1 MSSEQRVSLDVHERA
16 SKVRLLAL
24 DVDGTLTD
32 GRLWFG
38 AEGEQYKAFHVQDG
52 LGMKL
57 VGAAGIEVVWI
68 TARSSSIV
76 ERRAADLGIERVIQG
91 CRDKLASLQALCGE
105 LGMPTQ
111 QVAYMGD
118 DLPDRAALRVAG
130 LAVVPANAHPWV
142 AAVAHWRTAARGG
155 EGAVRELC
163 DLLLVAQGRR
173 DAVLRG
179 FGG

>member
-1 MSSEQRVSLDVHERA
+1 M
-16 SKVRLLAL
+16 LAL
-24 DVDGTLTD
+24 DIDGTLTD

-38 AEGEQYKAFHVQDG
+38 AEGEQLKAFHVQDG

-57 VGAAGIEVVWI
+57 LQGAGIEVAWI
-68 TARSSSIV
+68 TARSGPIV
-76 ERRAADLGIERVIQG
+76 ERRAADLGICRVVQG
-91 CRDKLASLQALCGE
+91 CKDKGAALQQACTE
-105 LGMPTQ
+105 LEISPAQ
-111 QVAYMGD
+111 AAFMGD
-118 DLPDRAALRVAG
+118 DLPDRPALRLAG
-130 LAVVPANAHPWV
+130 FAVVPANAHAWV
-142 AAVAHWRTAARGG
+142 AAIAHWRTAARGG

>member
-16 SKVRLLAL
+16 TKVRLLAL

-32 GRLWFG
+32 GRLWFT
-38 AEGEQYKAFHVQDG
+38 ADGEQLKAFNAHDG

-57 VGAAGIEVVWI
+57 VQEAGIEVTWI
-68 TARSSSIV
+68 TARSSAIV
-76 ERRAADLGIERVIQG
+76 ERRAADLGIRRVVQG
-91 CRDKLASLQALCGE
+91 CQDKAGAL
-105 LGMPTQ
+105 Q
-111 QVAYMGD
+111 QVCAELAISTAQVAFMGD
-118 DLPDRAALRVAG
+118 DLPDRAPLRLAG
-130 LAVVPANAHPWV
+130 LAVVPANAHVWV
-142 AAVAHWRTAARGG
+142 AAVAHWKTAARGG

-163 DLLLVAQGRR
+163 DLLLVAKGRR

>member
-1 MSSEQRVSLDVHERA
+1 VSSEQRVSLEVHERA
-16 SKVRLLAL
+16 ARVRLLAL

-38 AEGEQYKAFHVQDG
+38 ADGEQLKAFHVQDG

-57 VGAAGIEVVWI
+57 LQQAGVEVAWI
-68 TARSSSIV
+68 TARCSEIV
-76 ERRAADLGIERVIQG
+76 KRRAADLGVSRVVQG
-91 CRDKLASLQALCGE
+91 CEAKASALQRIGDE
-105 LGMPTQ
+105 LGLAPNQ
-111 QVAYMGD
+111 LAFMGD
-118 DLPDRAALRVAG
+118 DLPDRPALRMAG

-142 AAVAHWRTAARGG
+142 AAVAHWKTATRGG
-155 EGAVRELC
+155 EGALRELC

-173 DAVLRG
+173 DALLRG

>member
-1 MSSEQRVSLDVHERA
+1 M
-16 SKVRLLAL
+16 LAL

-38 AEGEQYKAFHVQDG
+38 ADGEQMKAFHVQDG

-57 VGAAGIEVVWI
+57 VRGAGIEVAWI
-68 TARSSSIV
+68 TARSSAIV
-76 ERRAADLGIERVIQG
+76 DRRAADLGIERVVQG
-91 CRDKLASLQALCGE
+91 CRDKAEALQQACSD
-105 LGMPTQ
+105 LGIQPA

-118 DLPDRAALRVAG
+118 DLPDRPALRLAG
-130 LAVVPANAHPWV
+130 LAVVPANAHAWV
-142 AAVAHWRTAARGG
+142 AAVAHWKTAARGG

-173 DAVLRG
+173 DTVLRG

>member
-1 MSSEQRVSLDVHERA
+1 VSSEQRISLEVHERA
-16 SKVRLLAL
+16 AKVRLLAL

-38 AEGEQYKAFHVQDG
+38 SAGEQFKAFHVQDG

-57 VGAAGIEVVWI
+57 LQQAGIEIAWI
-68 TARSSSIV
+68 TARRSDIV
-76 ERRAADLGIERVIQG
+76 SRRAADLGIVRVDQG
-91 CRDKLASLQALCGE
+91 CDDKARALHGHCAE
-105 LGMPTQ
+105 LGLALN

-118 DLPDRAALRVAG
+118 DLPDRPALRMAG

-142 AAVAHWRTAARGG
+142 AAVAHWKTVARGG

-163 DLLLVAQGRR
+163 DLLLVTQGRR
-173 DAVLRG
+173 DTLLGG